1 MACELTCIYCKQR
14 LLIERPT
21 PGQLIRCSSCARVVP
36 VPWAPGTAKIAGV
49 PRRSAA
55 PAQPQLRQLVN
66 LRVVSL
72 TAAAALTVVG
82 GLVAGA
88 AWWTR
93 PATAVALAPKLVP
106 AAAPATRI
114 EVEPRQLDQPLA
126 SAPDRHTLLAPPADE
141 VPIEEPVADVKPEPA
156 PEPVAVRVPPVQ
168 VVPCAVSEKLRVV
181 RRQQRNDIDLNKQ
194 LLDMPQLRLDAPSA
208 RPTNRVAAFGRPVH
222 TNEIMQMSSLV
233 REWSG
238 AGHVVPTMLN
248 LRADLQGL
256 PIRMGKDCQLD
267 AQEARKMQELSRQMR
282 ELLSNASPVNA
293 TTDAAKFKTLLTA
306 KDKNQGHYE
315 LGTVGAIPCL
325 MQMLPPESP
334 GIRAVLIEQ
343 LAAIP
348 QPKSSEALAKLALFD
363 LSDKVR
369 EQAIQSLAQR
379 PRTEYRELLLSGLRY
394 PWAPVADHAAEA
406 LVALEDKD
414 AVPALRKLSDAVD
427 PNVATYDSQHRAWMV
442 PEVVRINHLSNCV
455 MCHAPSHSTSDL
467 VRGRMPSQNEPL
479 PPLTQYYAD
488 TTGPFVRADITYL
501 RQDFSVV
508 QEVEKPGKWPQMQ
521 RFDFLVRQRPEK
533 PEEAYHRVQRTA
545 AGNYPQRQ
553 AVLYALRELSK

>member
-1 MACELTCIYCKQR
+1 MACELTCIHCKKQV
-14 LLIERPT
+14 LIERPT

-36 VPWAPGTAKIAGV
+36 VPWAPGVVPTAPEPVGV
-49 PRRSAA
+49 PSEPSLAWH
-55 PAQPQLRQLVN
+55 QLVN
-66 LRVVSL
+66 LRILSL
-72 TAAAALTVVG
+72 TAAAALSAVG

-88 AWWTR
+88 AWWVQ
-93 PATAVALAPKLVP
+93 PSAPVAHAPMPVAVAAHQRL
-106 AAAPATRI
+106 I
-114 EVEPRQLDQPLA
+114 EADQRQLDQPLA
-126 SAPDRHTLLAPPADE
+126 SAPLDRQTLMGPLA
-141 VPIEEPVADVKPEPA
+141 EEMPVAEVKPEPA
-156 PEPVAVRVPPVQ
+156 LPVAVPIMPI
-168 VVPCAVSEKLRVV
+168 PCAVGEKIRVQ
-181 RRQQRNDIDLNKQ
+181 RRDQRNEADLNKQ
-194 LLDMPQLRLDAPSA
+194 LLDMPQLRIDAPAANPAS
-208 RPTNRVAAFGRPVH
+208 RVAVFGRANH
-222 TNEIMQMSSLV
+222 SAEIFQMSGV
-233 REWSG
+233 IREWNG
-238 AGHVVPTMLN
+238 ASHVVPTMLAQ
-248 LRADLQGL
+248 RADLQGL

-267 AQEARKMQELSRQMR
+267 EQEARKMQELSRQMR
-282 ELLSNASPVNA
+282 ELLMNASQPSGKI
-293 TTDAAKFKTLLTA
+293 DAAKFKTLLTA

-343 LAAIP
+343 LTAIP

-379 PRTEYRELLLSGLRY
+379 PRSEYRQLLLAGLRY

-414 AVPALRKLSDAVD
+414 AIPALQKLSNAVD
-427 PNVATYDSQHRAWMV
+427 PNVATYDSQHRAWRV

-553 AVLYALRELSK
+553 AVLFALRELSK

>member
-1 MACELTCIYCKQR
+1 MACELICIHCKKPIR
-14 LLIERPT
+14 IERPT
-21 PGQLIRCSSCARVVP
+21 PGRLIRCSSCARVVP
-36 VPWAPGTAKIAGV
+36 VPWAPGTVAVAPKPV
-49 PRRSAA
+49 AA
-55 PAQPQLRQLVN
+55 SSEPSLSWHQLVN
-66 LRVVSL
+66 LRILSL
-72 TAAAALTVVG
+72 TAAAAVTAVG

-88 AWWTR
+88 AWWVQPFT
-93 PATAVALAPKLVP
+93 PVAQAPIPVAVAAPQRL
-106 AAAPATRI
+106 I
-114 EVEPRQLDQPLA
+114 ESDQRQLDQPLA
-126 SAPDRHTLLAPPADE
+126 SASLDRQTLIAPIAEELPA
-141 VPIEEPVADVKPEPA
+141 EEPVAEVKAEPA
-156 PEPVAVRVPPVQ
+156 PLPVAVPVMP
-168 VVPCAVSEKLRVV
+168 VPCAVSDKIKVP
-181 RRQQRNDIDLNKQ
+181 RRNPRNEADLNKL
-194 LLDMPQLRLDAPSA
+194 LLDVPQLRLDAPSA
-208 RPTNRVAAFGRPVH
+208 RPTSRVAGFGRTVH
-222 TNEIMQMSSLV
+222 TNEIIQMSGLV
-233 REWSG
+233 REWCG
-238 AGHVVPTMLN
+238 TGHVVPTMLAQ
-248 LRADLQGL
+248 RVDLQGL

-267 AQEARKMQELSRQMR
+267 AQEARKMQELSRRMR
-282 ELLSNASPVNA
+282 ELLSNASQVNA
-293 TTDAAKFKTLLTA
+293 TIDAAKFKTLLTA

-343 LAAIP
+343 LTAIP

-379 PRTEYRELLLSGLRY
+379 PRSEYRQLLLSGLRY
-394 PWAPVADHAAEA
+394 PWSPVADHAAEA

-414 AVPALRKLSDAVD
+414 AIPALQKLSDAID
-427 PNVATYDSQHRAWMV
+427 PTVATYDSQHRTWMV

-455 MCHAPSHSTSDL
+455 MCHAPSHESTDL
-467 VRGRMPSQNEPL
+467 VRGRVPSQNEPL

-508 QEVEKPGKWPQMQ
+508 QEVDKPGKWPQMQ

-553 AVLYALRELSK
+553 AVLFALRELSK

>member
-1 MACELTCIYCKQR
+1 MACELTCICCKQR

-36 VPWAPGTAKIAGV
+36 VPWAPGIV
-49 PRRSAA
+49 PAA
-55 PAQPQLRQLVN
+55 PKPVAVPSEPSLSWHQLVN
-66 LRVVSL
+66 LRILSL
-72 TAAAALTVVG
+72 TATAALTAVG
-82 GLVAGA
+82 GLVASA
-88 AWWTR
+88 AWWVQPTAPVAR
-93 PATAVALAPKLVP
+93 ATIPAAVAASPRL
-106 AAAPATRI
+106 I
-114 EVEPRQLDQPLA
+114 EADQRQLDQPLA
-126 SAPDRHTLLAPPADE
+126 SAPLDRQTLMGPLAEEIPAAE
-141 VPIEEPVADVKPEPA
+141 VKPEPA
-156 PEPVAVRVPPVQ
+156 LPVAVPVMPI
-168 VVPCAVSEKLRVV
+168 PCAVGEKIRVQ
-181 RRQQRNDIDLNKQ
+181 RRDQRNEADLNKQ

-208 RPTNRVAAFGRPVH
+208 RPTSRVTAYGRTVH
-222 TNEIMQMSSLV
+222 TNEIMQMSGLV
-233 REWSG
+233 REWCG
-238 AGHVVPTMLN
+238 TGHVVPTMLAQ
-248 LRADLQGL
+248 RADLQGL

-267 AQEARKMQELSRQMR
+267 TTAAQKMQELSRQMR
-282 ELLSNASPVNA
+282 ETLSSASQVNA
-293 TTDAAKFKTLLTA
+293 TIDAAKFKTLLTA
-306 KDKNQGHYE
+306 KDKNQSHYE

-343 LAAIP
+343 LTAIP

-363 LSDKVR
+363 LSEKVR
-369 EQAIQSLAQR
+369 EQALQSLAQR
-379 PRTEYRELLLSGLRY
+379 PRSEYRQLLLAGLRY

-414 AVPALRKLSDAVD
+414 AIPALQKLSDAVD
-427 PNVATYDSQHRAWMV
+427 PTVATYDAQHRAWMV

-479 PPLTQYYAD
+479 PPLVQYYAD
-488 TTGPFVRADITYL
+488 STGPFVRADITYL

-508 QEVEKPGKWPQMQ
+508 QEVDKPGKWPQMQ

-545 AGNYPQRQ
+545 AGSYPQRQ
-553 AVLYALRELSK
+553 AVLFALRELCK